1 MNKRLRKKLHKGE
14 FRQYGFE
21 FSVGGLKDLWKMF
34 LSHFLQTLT
43 GASQARTLSGLK
55 KIKV

>member
-21 FSVGGLKDLWKMF
+21 FSVGELMDMWN
-34 LSHFLQTLT
+34 
-43 GASQARTLSGLK
+43 
-55 KIKV
+55 